1 MIVAIYTPSGIVIS
15 TIGYDSFVTYSKVED
30 EEILEKI
37 EMRGHQHIVDF
48 WNRYALVFHSLNPYN
63 FEEDLVGK
71 LEEVKKRWPQE
82 VPKIQDLMPYIKKQ
96 IMECN
101 LNVLGFMAGY
111 SDSRDANSEQ
121 FVYEIL
127 GEEIRRINI
136 DPHGKVLYNC
146 LILEKRPI
154 ISRLFRN
161 IKIRNGD
168 AWEEEFSLR
177 MNCELFSISKAKEV
191 ANFLIETASGLDH
204 LNSISLSGYPVET
217 VEITERG
224 ISISIK

>member
-1 MIVAIYTPSGIVIS
+1 
-15 TIGYDSFVTYSKVED
+15 
-30 EEILEKI
+30 
-37 EMRGHQHIVDF
+37 
-48 WNRYALVFHSLNPYN
+48 
-63 FEEDLVGK
+63 
-71 LEEVKKRWPQE
+71 
-82 VPKIQDLMPYIKKQ
+82 
-96 IMECN
+96 MECN